1 LGRGRVFAFLGQKEI
16 GVYVSGVVAV
26 LLLLFAVLMMLGV
39 VPMTPIVVGAMFIG
53 VCLGFAGP
61 YIIRTA

>member
-1 LGRGRVFAFLGQKEI
+1 MYI
-16 GVYVSGVVAV
+16 SGVVAV

-39 VPMTPIVVGAMFIG
+39 VPFSPVVVGGMFIA

-61 YIIRTA
+61 YVIRTS